1 MNVHFMHLSAP
12 LRIFPFV
19 QNLSYYSNGPANI
32 VKLFLPLA
40 ASEDLGG
47 QQRVSTGRDADAPRS
62 SRGRREES
70 RSAGKGKDCTT

>member
-1 MNVHFMHLSAP
+1 MSVP

-19 QNLSYYSNGPANI
+19 HKTFRTI
-32 VKLFLPLA
+32 VKLLLPLA

-47 QQRVSTGRDADAPRS
+47 QQRVSAGRDADAPRS

-70 RSAGKGKDCTT
+70 RDAGKGKDCTT